1 MNTQALASA
10 ALQLIDRVS
19 VPATA
24 ENARGVVAIHE
35 MLGAMAR
42 GELILVPPPKPAKV

>member
-1 MNTQALASA
+1 MNTQTLAAA
-10 ALQLIDRVS
+10 ALQLIERVT

-24 ENARGVVAIHE
+24 ENAKGVVAIHE

-42 GELILVPPPKPAKV
+42 GELILTKPPKSEKE